1 MFCVWGPPQEPDDAS
16 LSGYYIFWDW
26 SDTWLAEVHSGT
38 KEKHL
43 KPVLSSCSD
52 FHVSQFIFVFYLI
65 HRAVNEKNF
74 SEMFVESEILLCQYL
89 CRTWS
94 VMCSSWVIGSFL
106 QELLW
111 GALLDG
117 LEALCV
123 CNDAVMTVCSFCSNL
138 RAAWM
143 RRDCSDLA
151 VFWAAAASFHWVSE
165 PWTVCADP
173 TKISVIRL
181 HASRCCCCCCKTDRW
196 HFTILAFYLLKGKC
210 THCSLVIEKLW
221 KFPTSNI

>member
-1 MFCVWGPPQEPDDAS
+1 MWRARSCCVSICAEHDLWCAPAEWLDPS
-16 LSGYYIFWDW
+16 CRSSSG
-26 SDTWLAEVHSGT
+26 
-38 KEKHL
+38 
-43 KPVLSSCSD
+43 
-52 FHVSQFIFVFYLI
+52 
-65 HRAVNEKNF
+65 
-74 SEMFVESEILLCQYL
+74 
-89 CRTWS
+89 
-94 VMCSSWVIGSFL
+94 
-106 QELLW
+106 
-111 GALLDG
+111 GALLGG

-165 PWTVCADP
+165 PWVCADP

-181 HASRCCCCCCKTDRW
+181 HASRCCCCCCKTDIRW
-196 HFTILAFYLLKGKC
+196 HFTILAFYLLKGKF

-221 KFPTSNI
+221 KVPTSNI